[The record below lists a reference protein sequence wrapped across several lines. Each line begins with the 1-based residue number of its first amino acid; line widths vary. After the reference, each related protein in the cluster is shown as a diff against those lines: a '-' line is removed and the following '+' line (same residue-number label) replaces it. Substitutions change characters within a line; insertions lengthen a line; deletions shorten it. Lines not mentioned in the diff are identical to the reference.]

1 MATKK
6 ATLLDIALVLLLDIK
21 KDMEKVTPMVNES
34 VTNQDI
40 KSVEKP
46 VIALVIVPD
55 IKKEGSLL

>member
-21 KDMEKVTPMVNES
+21 KDMEKVIPMANES
-34 VTNQDI
+34 ATNQDI